1 MTQLIIIKLVSKSVF
16 RLSFLNSYQ
25 SVLVDEAEA
34 VQSRAAVGTLE
45 VIVLMLQWRSA
56 GLLLLEM
63 QACWLVVGTI
73 VP

>member
-63 QACWLVVGTI
+63 QAC
-73 VP
+73 